1 MKKIETSNL
10 RIGNIIDFNGRLFK
24 VKEIYENSILGF
36 NIYDQTDIGTISEND
51 IKGVKINEKLL
62 NMLGWNKHDEY
73 NFKLDK
79 SKAPLTYIE
88 GHFDIECP
96 YDENG
101 IRIFISLKEGLGT
114 AIYLN
119 YLHELQN
126 LFLALHF
133 KEI

>member
-1 MKKIETSNL
+1 MKRIETSNL

-24 VKEIYENSILGF
+24 VKEIYVNSILGF
-36 NIYDQTDIGTISEND
+36 NISDQTDIETISEND
-51 IKGVKINEKLL
+51 IKGLKINEKLL
-62 NMLGWNKHDEY
+62 NLLGWSMHDGN
-73 NFKLDK
+73 NFKLDN
-79 SKAPLTYIE
+79 SKAPLTSIE
-88 GHFDIECP
+88 GHLDIECP

-101 IRIFISLKEGLGT
+101 IRVFISLKEGLGT
-114 AIYLN
+114 AVNLN

>member
-1 MKKIETSNL
+1 MKNIKTSNL
-10 RIGNIIDFNGRLFK
+10 RIGNIIDFNERLLK

-62 NMLGWNKHDEY
+62 NILGWNKHDGN

-79 SKAPLTYIE
+79 SKTPLTYIE
-88 GHFDIECP
+88 GHLDIECP
-96 YDENG
+96 YDKNG
-101 IRIFISLKEGLGT
+101 IRIFISLQEGFGT

-119 YLHELQN
+119 YIQLIL
-126 LFLALHF
+126 
-133 KEI
+133 